1 MLIHSVYF
9 WFAADA
15 DPALVARFEEGL
27 KRLSAIA
34 EVEQAYYGRPA
45 STAPRP
51 VVDASYAWSL
61 IARFADV
68 AAHDRYQ
75 DHPAHHAFLEEFATL
90 FKEVRVYDVTL

>member
-9 WFAADA
+9 WFSADA

-27 KRLSAIA
+27 ERLGAID
-34 EVEQAYYGRPA
+34 EVEQAHYGRPA

-68 AAHDRYQ
+68 AAHERYQ

-90 FKEVRVYDVTL
+90 FKEVRVYDVAL